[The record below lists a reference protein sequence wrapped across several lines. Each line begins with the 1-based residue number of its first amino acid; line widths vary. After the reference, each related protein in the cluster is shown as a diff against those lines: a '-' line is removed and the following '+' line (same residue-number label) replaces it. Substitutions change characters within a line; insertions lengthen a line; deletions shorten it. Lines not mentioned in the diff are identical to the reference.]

1 MVFLLELLLGLLLV
15 SILAIFG
22 AVVSVGIMLRGLKR
36 LTVWSKP
43 NLLFFL
49 VVIYMSDLVLM
60 LFGLC
65 ATIVCVAWAIA
76 WAVHKAGGT

>member
-1 MVFLLELLLGLLLV
+1 
-15 SILAIFG
+15 
-22 AVVSVGIMLRGLKR
+22 
-36 LTVWSKP
+36 
-43 NLLFFL
+43 
-49 VVIYMSDLVLM
+49 MSDLVLM